1 MTCIHI
7 FIHIYIYINHFINNT
22 FCIYLYLY
30 IYIYILYLDSPDW
43 CLEVFSCCV
52 SFAENSGSLNL
63 REPLIKKAW
72 KHSWNPSTSM
82 RPTLGEPGNMSDS
95 MHGSVHA
102 KQTRTRVIKQGIQRW
117 DMIWLLHMLCSLTPR
132 WPSVLRATF
141 IDLIPISP
149 IILNTNTHFGK
160 CLLLSAPTRDPSP
173 PYLILWLSE
182 FVFQFQQQH
191 SKSVVSSLLT
201 GRRHIFA
208 GRSQT
213 C

>member
-1 MTCIHI
+1 MTLSGLKENKWPV
-7 FIHIYIYINHFINNT
+7 FIYLYIYILI
-22 FCIYLYLY
+22 ILYIIRSVYIY

-102 KQTRTRVIKQGIQRW
+102 KQTRTRVIKQSIQRW
-117 DMIWLLHMLCSLTPR
+117 DMIWLLHMLCSLTLH
-132 WPSVLRATF
+132 WPSCAIRCTKGNIHWF
-141 IDLIPISP
+141 D
-149 IILNTNTHFGK
+149 TNIVNNIE
-160 CLLLSAPTRDPSP
+160 
-173 PYLILWLSE
+173 Y
-182 FVFQFQQQH
+182 
-191 SKSVVSSLLT
+191 
-201 GRRHIFA
+201 
-208 GRSQT
+208 
-213 C
+213 